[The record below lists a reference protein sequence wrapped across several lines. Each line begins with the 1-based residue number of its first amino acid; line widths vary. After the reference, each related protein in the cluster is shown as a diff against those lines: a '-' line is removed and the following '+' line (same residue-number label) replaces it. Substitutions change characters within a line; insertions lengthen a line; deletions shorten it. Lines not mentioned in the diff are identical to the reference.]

1 MRLLTLGHGTL
12 AKGEFVDLVRAA
24 GVACI
29 ADVRTIPKSRHN
41 PQFEREAME
50 GWTKA
55 AGLAYTWEPRLGGFR
70 RPKPDSP
77 NIGLRH
83 AAFRG
88 YADYMQT
95 GEFWLALDE
104 VLARAAAA
112 PTAIM
117 CSESLWWRC
126 HRRLIADAA
135 VLARGAEVLDLFHN
149 GRLMPHAVTP
159 CARLQRGKVVYD
171 VLDQPTLPSLE
182 GKI

>member
-12 AKGEFVDLVRAA
+12 AIAAFVDLVRAA
-24 GVACI
+24 DVASI
-29 ADVRTIPKSRHN
+29 VDVRTVPKSRHN

-50 GWTKA
+50 QWTNE
-55 AGLAYTWEPRLGGFR
+55 AGLTYAWEPRLGGFR

-83 AAFRG
+83 PAFRG

-95 GEFWLALDE
+95 AEFWVALDE
-104 VLARAAAA
+104 VLDRASTA
-112 PTAIM
+112 PSAIM

-135 VLARGAEVLDLFHN
+135 VLARGVEVLDLFHS
-149 GRLMPHAVTP
+149 GRRVPHPITP
-159 CARLQRGKVVYD
+159 CARLLGDMVVYD
-171 VLDQPTLPSLE
+171 VLDQPPLPSL
-182 GKI
+182 